1 MERWFPYSRVE
12 TSQEEIEVFDP
23 HYSSFDNPGSIFL
36 LSAKFIS
43 NDGKV
48 LMSTH
53 SFLLFYKFHE
63 GHYWQGKCLFIV
75 DLLCAR
81 PDSNCLWDVPPGSQ
95 SPRSMTLYLK
105 EGSLFWGLGLAFVTV
120 TIERMYR
127 GKNTCAELFGSMILL
142 FWKGAIHQPEGNWLL
157 HGSPQCICLTESLAC
172 RRRAER
178 RPWPLLSRNDFGVWE
193 RKPLVLTNRKSN
205 TFEKQI
211 LYWKKKVGWVPVK
224 NRGKTHLKVDSY
236 IHLKRIGITILP
248 PPQWLKFF
256 F

>member
-1 MERWFPYSRVE
+1 MSVYCGLTVCQTWFQLFMRC
-12 TSQEEIEVFDP
+12 
-23 HYSSFDNPGSIFL
+23 
-36 LSAKFIS
+36 SARFP
-43 NDGKV
+43 
-48 LMSTH
+48 
-53 SFLLFYKFHE
+53 E
-63 GHYWQGKCLFIV
+63 
-75 DLLCAR
+75 
-81 PDSNCLWDVPPGSQ
+81 PPLK
-95 SPRSMTLYLK
+95 TLYLK

-142 FWKGAIHQPEGNWLL
+142 FWEGAIHQPEGNWLL

-236 IHLKRIGITILP
+236 IHLKRNHNITYP
-248 PPQWLKFF
+248 PMT
-256 F
+256 

>member
-12 TSQEEIEVFDP
+12 TSQEEIEVFDS
-23 HYSSFDNPGSIFL
+23 HYSSFDTPGSIFL

-53 SFLLFYKFHE
+53 PFLLFYKFHE

-81 PDSNCLWDVPPGSQ
+81 PGSNCLWDVPPGSQ
-95 SPRSMTLYLK
+95 SPHSVILYLK

-127 GKNTCAELFGSMILL
+127 GKNTRAQLFGNMILL
-142 FWKGAIHQPEGNWLL
+142 FGEGVSTSQKATGYSMVVLNAYALRSLL
-157 HGSPQCICLTESLAC
+157 HAG
-172 RRRAER
+172 ER
-178 RPWPLLSRNDFGVWE
+178 LSGDFGLSFPEMILASE
-193 RKPLVLTNRKSN
+193 RESPLYLQTEN
-205 TFEKQI
+205 
-211 LYWKKKVGWVPVK
+211 L
-224 NRGKTHLKVDSY
+224 
-236 IHLKRIGITILP
+236 IHLKSKSCIGRKKWVEY
-248 PPQWLKFF
+248 Q
-256 F
+256 